1 MGAPYSLD
9 LRERVVAAVAG
20 GMSRAEAAR
29 RFEVSHSS
37 AIRWTQRATAT
48 GSPAAL
54 PMGGKKPFALADE
67 AEWIRARLAEKPD
80 ITGRE
85 LLAELIQRGVTVS
98 YYGVWHFLDH
108 IGLSFKKSLRA
119 SEQDRADVARRRR
132 QWKQRQGKISATR
145 LVFVDETW
153 AKTNMTRLHGRCPRG
168 QRLIAKVPHGPRK
181 TLTFVAGLRCDGFT
195 APCVFDGPI
204 DGETPVPHCHQHGQ
218 PHHSPAQDERPAPPA
233 LLLRS
238 RCHTSKRS
246 NDRPRPPRRRPNPRS
261 ALMRGT
267 AAVKESAP
275 RAASRACRRTRNASR
290 SAWPVD
296 DRAASAPKRV
306 QITKL
311 IPSKMSVVEIDAT

>member
-48 GSPAAL
+48 GSPGAL

-85 LLAELIQRGVTVS
+85 LLAELIRRGVTVS

-153 AKTNMTRLHGRCPRG
+153 AKANMTRLHGRCPRG

-195 APCVFDGPI
+195 APCVFEGPI
-204 DGETPVPHCHQHGQ
+204 DGESFLAWVEQFLAPTLLPGDIVVMDNLSSHKDPAIRQAIRSAGAKLFYL
-218 PHHSPAQDERPAPPA
+218 PPYSPDLNPIEQAFSKLKA
-233 LLLRS
+233 LLRKENARGPEEVERS
-238 RCHTSKRS
+238 IGELLSRLTPTECRNFFSDAGYTS
-246 NDRPRPPRRRPNPRS
+246 
-261 ALMRGT
+261 T
-267 AAVKESAP
+267 
-275 RAASRACRRTRNASR
+275 
-290 SAWPVD
+290 
-296 DRAASAPKRV
+296 
-306 QITKL
+306 
-311 IPSKMSVVEIDAT
+311 